1 MMPVMILRMAGPSLM
16 SRDRHVPSR
25 RLFVAGTITS
35 YAAAKQQEQIMLKGD
50 ALTKLVADFNR
61 DWPEV
66 KRSRETLVLAQEF
79 GA

>member
-1 MMPVMILRMAGPSLM
+1 MAGPSLM

-25 RLFVAGTITS
+25 GSFVAATITS
-35 YAAAKQQEQIMLKGD
+35 YDAAKQQEEIRCP
-50 ALTKLVADFNR
+50 AAYFVVRAIVADFNR

-66 KRSRETLVLAQEF
+66 TRSRETLVLAQEF

>member
-1 MMPVMILRMAGPSLM
+1 MILRMAGPSLM

-35 YAAAKQQEQIMLKGD
+35 YAAAKQQEQIMLKGG

-61 DWPEV
+61 RDWPEL